1 MPGESFRVLPGREI
15 IRGENMSM
23 SSIII
28 FGVLIFGTLAVLG
41 YIFVIYNGL
50 ISLKEN
56 MKKSW
61 ANIDVLLKQRF
72 DELPKL
78 VSVCES
84 YAEFEKSVLD
94 RLMEA
99 REGYLRADTVSQKA
113 KASGAISSALSG
125 LFALAENYPDLKSNN
140 NFLQLQ
146 NRISH
151 LEESLADRR
160 EFYNDSV
167 NNYNIRIQQIPD
179 LFVAN
184 FLRFDCEDL
193 FQVPEIERQDVDIN
207 IKLPSHPVQ

>member
-1 MPGESFRVLPGREI
+1 MG
-15 IRGENMSM
+15 M
-23 SSIII
+23 SSILFFGVMI
-28 FGVLIFGTLAVLG
+28 FGILAILG
-41 YIFVIYNGL
+41 YTFVIYNGL

-61 ANIDVLLKQRF
+61 ANIDVLLKQRY

-84 YAEFEKSVLD
+84 YAEFEKSILD

-99 REGYLRADTVSQKA
+99 REGYMRAGTVSQKA
-113 KASGAISSALSG
+113 EASGQISSALGG

-179 LFVAN
+179 LFVAS
-184 FLRFDCEDL
+184 FLKFDSEDL
-193 FQVPEIERQDVDIN
+193 FQVPEIERQDVDIK
-207 IKLPSHPVQ
+207 IKLPSHATP

>member
-1 MPGESFRVLPGREI
+1 M
-15 IRGENMSM
+15 IRGETMGM
-23 SSIII
+23 SSILFFGVMI
-28 FGVLIFGTLAVLG
+28 FGILAILG
-41 YIFVIYNGL
+41 YTFVIYNGL

-61 ANIDVLLKQRF
+61 ANIDVLLKQRY

-84 YAEFEKSVLD
+84 YAEFEKSILD

-99 REGYLRADTVSQKA
+99 REGYMRAGTVSQKA
-113 KASGAISSALSG
+113 EASGQISSALGG

-179 LFVAN
+179 LFVAS
-184 FLRFDCEDL
+184 FLKFDSEDL
-193 FQVPEIERQDVDIN
+193 FQVPEIERQDVDIK
-207 IKLPSHPVQ
+207 IKLPSHATP

>member
-1 MPGESFRVLPGREI
+1 MD
-15 IRGENMSM
+15 MSG
-23 SSIII
+23 IV
-28 FGVLIFGTLAVLG
+28 FLGVLIFGVLAILG
-41 YIFVIYNGL
+41 YILVIYNGL

-56 MKKSW
+56 RKKSW
-61 ANIDVLLKQRF
+61 ANIDVILKQRY

-78 VSVCES
+78 ISVCES
-84 YAEFEKSVLD
+84 YAEFEKSILD

-99 REGYLRADTVSQKA
+99 REGYMRAGTVSQKA
-113 KASGAISSALSG
+113 QASGQISSALQG
-125 LFALAENYPDLKSNN
+125 LFALAENYPDLKTNN

-179 LFVAN
+179 LFVAR
-184 FLRFDCEDL
+184 FLTFHCEEL
-193 FQVPEIERQDVDIN
+193 FNVPEIERQDVKIK
-207 IKLPSHPVQ
+207 IKLPS

>member
-1 MPGESFRVLPGREI
+1 
-15 IRGENMSM
+15 MSM
-23 SSIII
+23 NSIII

-61 ANIDVLLKQRF
+61 ANIDVLLKQRY

-99 REGYLRADTVSQKA
+99 REGYMHADTVSQKA
-113 KASGAISSALSG
+113 KASGAISSALGG

-146 NRISH
+146 RRISH

-179 LFVAN
+179 LFVAS
-184 FLRFDCEDL
+184 FLSLDCEDL
-193 FQVPEIERQDVDIN
+193 FQVPEEERQDVDIN
-207 IKLPSHPVQ
+207 IKLPSHTMQ

>member
-1 MPGESFRVLPGREI
+1 ME
-15 IRGENMSM
+15 M
-23 SSIII
+23 SSII
-28 FGVLIFGTLAVLG
+28 FWGVLIFGVLAILG
-41 YIFVIYNGL
+41 YFLVIYNGL

-56 MKKSW
+56 NKKSW
-61 ANIDVLLKQRF
+61 ANIDVILKQRY

-78 VSVCES
+78 IAVCES

-94 RLMEA
+94 RLMAA
-99 REGYLRADTVSQKA
+99 REGYMRAGSVNQKA
-113 KASGAISSALSG
+113 MASGEISSALTG
-125 LFALAENYPDLKSNN
+125 LFALAENYPDLKTNN

-179 LFVAN
+179 LFVAKFLN
-184 FLRFDCEDL
+184 FNCEEL
-193 FQVPEIERQDVDIN
+193 FNVPEIERQDVKIK
-207 IKLPSHPVQ
+207 IKLP

>member
-1 MPGESFRVLPGREI
+1 
-15 IRGENMSM
+15 MSM
-23 SSIII
+23 NSIII
-28 FGVLIFGTLAVLG
+28 FGVLIFGTIAVLG

-99 REGYLRADTVSQKA
+99 REGYMQADTVSQKA
-113 KASGAISSALSG
+113 KASGAISSALGG
-125 LFALAENYPDLKSNN
+125 LFALAENYPDLKSNK

-184 FLRFDCEDL
+184 FLRLDCEDL
-193 FQVPEIERQDVDIN
+193 FQVPEIERQDVAIN
-207 IKLPSHPVQ
+207 IKLPSHTMQ

>member
-1 MPGESFRVLPGREI
+1 
-15 IRGENMSM
+15 MSM
-23 SSIII
+23 GSIVF
-28 FGVLIFGTLAVLG
+28 FGMLIFGGLAILG
-41 YIFVIYNGL
+41 YILVIYNGL

-56 MKKSW
+56 YKKSW
-61 ANIDVLLKQRF
+61 SNIDVILKQRY

-94 RLMEA
+94 RLMQA
-99 REGYLRADTVSQKA
+99 REGYLHARSVSQKA
-113 KASGAISSALSG
+113 EVSDKISAALSG
-125 LFALAENYPDLKSNN
+125 LFALVENYPELKSNI
-140 NFLQLQ
+140 NFMQLQ

-179 LFVAN
+179 LFVAS
-184 FLRFDCEDL
+184 FLRLEREDL
-193 FQVPEIERQDVDIN
+193 FQVPEIERQDVKIKFN
-207 IKLPSHPVQ
+207 ISRHNAA

>member
-1 MPGESFRVLPGREI
+1 MDVG
-15 IRGENMSM
+15 N
-23 SSIII
+23 II
-28 FGVLIFGTLAVLG
+28 FWGVLIFGTLAVLG
-41 YIFVIYNGL
+41 YFLVIYNGL

-56 MKKSW
+56 NKKSW
-61 ANIDVLLKQRF
+61 ANIDVILKQRY

-78 VSVCES
+78 ISVCES

-94 RLMEA
+94 RLMSA
-99 REGYLRADTVSQKA
+99 REGYMQAGSVNQKA
-113 KASGAISSALSG
+113 QASGEISSALTG
-125 LFALAENYPDLKSNN
+125 LFALAENYPDLKTNN

-179 LFVAN
+179 LFVAR
-184 FLRFDCEDL
+184 FLTFHCEEL
-193 FQVPEIERQDVDIN
+193 FNVPEIERQDVK
-207 IKLPSHPVQ
+207 IKIELPS

>member
-1 MPGESFRVLPGREI
+1 MLGSAFGSSQGREI

-28 FGVLIFGTLAVLG
+28 FGVLIFGTLAVIG

-61 ANIDVLLKQRF
+61 ANIDVLLKQRY

-99 REGYLRADTVSQKA
+99 REGYMRADTVSQKA

-193 FQVPEIERQDVDIN
+193 FQVPEEERQDVAIN
-207 IKLPSHPVQ
+207 IKLPSHTMQ

>member
-1 MPGESFRVLPGREI
+1 MDMTG
-15 IRGENMSM
+15 
-23 SSIII
+23 II
-28 FGVLIFGTLAVLG
+28 FWGVLIFGVLAILG
-41 YIFVIYNGL
+41 YLFVIYNGL

-61 ANIDVLLKQRF
+61 ANIDVILKQRY

-78 VSVCES
+78 ISVCES
-84 YAEFEKSVLD
+84 YAEFEKSILD

-99 REGYLRADTVSQKA
+99 REVYMKAGTVNQKA
-113 KASGAISSALSG
+113 QASGKISSALSG

-146 NRISH
+146 NRISN

-179 LFVAN
+179 LFVAR
-184 FLRFDCEDL
+184 FLNFDCEDL
-193 FQVPEIERQDVDIN
+193 FQVPEIERQDVDIK
-207 IKLPSHPVQ
+207 IKLPSHTMQ